1 MTRRSLT
8 MLPAAGLALGVIAML
23 GCASSQPAHP
33 AHPARTGETAGEYVD
48 DTVITTRVKAALLN
62 EQALKSFQINVKTY
76 RDVVQLSGFVD
87 SAQSARLAGRVAE
100 GVKGVVTVRNDLIVK

>member
-8 MLPAAGLALGVIAML
+8 MLAAAGLGLGGIAMM
-23 GCASSQPAHP
+23 GCASSQP

-48 DTVITTRVKAALLN
+48 DTVITTRVKAALLD

-76 RDVVQLSGFVD
+76 RGVVQLSGFVD